1 MKARNFSTP
10 SLILK
15 ITGIILILLY
25 ILDFIVLLS
34 TAKFQDN
41 QWLLTF
47 TTQLVDRGFVPMMG
61 FAFLFGGIWMENA
74 ASEPGSTA
82 ENSKGLALSALV
94 LSCLLGLMF
103 LLLLPVNVKT
113 TQAAV
118 DDQVKQ
124 VAQEATKAEAQLNS
138 QVDQLRGQLDAQ
150 LAALDQAIKS
160 GQLQGEQLTQAQ
172 QQQGQLQKLKAD
184 PKAFDTQVGTSRQQ
198 ELDRIRNRKQELE
211 TQIRDN
217 ALRTALRT
225 GLASVLLVIGYAVIG
240 WIGLRRM
247 V

>member
-15 ITGIILILLY
+15 LTGIILILLY
-25 ILDFIVLLS
+25 ILDFFVLLS

-61 FAFLFGGIWMENA
+61 LAFLFSGIWMEN
-74 ASEPGSTA
+74 TA
-82 ENSKGLALSALV
+82 NESGGNEGGPKGLVLSSLV

-103 LLLLPVNVKT
+103 LLLLPINVRT

-124 VAQEATKAEAQLNS
+124 VEQEANRAQTQLNS
-138 QVDQLRGQLDAQ
+138 QVDQLRGQLEAQ
-150 LAALDQAIKS
+150 LTALDQAIKG
-160 GQLQGEQLTQAQ
+160 GQLQGDQLTQAQ
-172 QQQGQLQKLKAD
+172 QQQEQLKKLQTD
-184 PKAFDTQVGTSRQQ
+184 PKAFDSQVGASRQQ

-225 GLASVLLVIGYAVIG
+225 GLASVLLVIGYVTIG